1 MFQSHIGEIAALA
14 TALCWTITAVTFETA
29 GKKVGSISVNLI
41 RLIFAL
47 ILISIYNFFSR
58 GMILPIDASS
68 STWLWLTFSGI
79 IGFVI
84 GDLFLF
90 QAFVE
95 VGSRISMLIMSTVPP
110 ITAITGFIIMG
121 EKITT
126 LGLAG
131 MIITIIGIALVI

>member
-1 MFQSHIGEIAALA
+1 MFQSHLGEIAALA

-41 RLIFAL
+41 RLIFAFV
-47 ILISIYNFFSR
+47 LISIYNLISR
-58 GMILPIDASS
+58 GMILPIDASN
-68 STWLWLTFSGI
+68 STWIWLSFSGI

-95 VGSRISMLIMSTVPP
+95 V
-110 ITAITGFIIMG
+110 
-121 EKITT
+121 E
-126 LGLAG
+126 
-131 MIITIIGIALVI
+131 IGRAHV